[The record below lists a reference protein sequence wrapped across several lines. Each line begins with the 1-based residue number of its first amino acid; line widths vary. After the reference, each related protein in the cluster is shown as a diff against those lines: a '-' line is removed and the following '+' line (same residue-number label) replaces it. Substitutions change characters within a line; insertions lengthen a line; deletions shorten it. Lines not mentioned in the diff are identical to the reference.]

1 MARRKK
7 LSDEQS
13 SENTDNIHQESD
25 DNFGLPEVEY
35 EPLNRDASA
44 PVEEEPV
51 ANANTAYTSPRE
63 ETVEPEYVDPVPAE
77 DEEVLEDDAAYAPVH
92 TYEEEE
98 ESPPVWPKIL
108 IAVLI

>member
-35 EPLNRDASA
+35 EPLNRDAST

-51 ANANTAYTSPRE
+51 ASANTSYTPPPAE
-63 ETVEPEYVDPVPAE
+63 EPVEPVSVH
-77 DEEVLEDDAAYAPVH
+77 DEEVLEEDPAYAPIH
-92 TYEEEE
+92 TYEEED
-98 ESPPVWPKIL
+98 ESSP
-108 IAVLI
+108 A

>member
-35 EPLNRDASA
+35 EPLNRDDST
-44 PVEEEPV
+44 PVEEP
-51 ANANTAYTSPRE
+51 ASATTSYTSQHE
-63 ETVEPEYVDPVPAE
+63 ETIEPEYVEPMSAH
-77 DEEVLEDDAAYAPVH
+77 DEEVLDDDSAYAPVH
-92 TYEEEE
+92 TY
-98 ESPPVWPKIL
+98 
-108 IAVLI
+108 